1 MPRTPTGLSRGA
13 RTKPAVR
20 VGASPA
26 RPRRPR
32 GLDRVAVVVWDK
44 IWSAGWTWLDP
55 QSDAL
60 LVELVSRKASEI
72 ARMERRL
79 VGVDAFYVA
88 KSGVILPHPG
98 FAQLRAAQA
107 QFVAWSAL
115 LGLNPSTRSELNV
128 NLNVEVDE
136 LKLFRM
142 RNLSNRVTS
151 V

>member
-1 MPRTPTGLSRGA
+1 VWN
-13 RTKPAVR
+13 AV
-20 VGASPA
+20 
-26 RPRRPR
+26 
-32 GLDRVAVVVWDK
+32 
-44 IWSAGWTWLDP
+44 WSAAWTWLDP
-55 QSDAL
+55 KSDAL
-60 LVELVSRKASEI
+60 LVELVARKASEI

-79 VGVDAFYVA
+79 VNVDAFYA
-88 KSGVILPHPG
+88 TKSGAILPHPG

-142 RNLSNRVTS
+142 RNLSNRATPV
-151 V
+151 